1 MLKIDPRLASM
12 TLRDADDRPVLL
24 SDLWKDGPAVVVF
37 IRHYG

>member
-1 MLKIDPRLASM
+1 MPMIDPALAEL
-12 TLRDADDRPVLL
+12 TLRDAEDRPVRL

>member
-1 MLKIDPRLASM
+1 MSKIDPRLAAM
-12 TLRDADDRPVLL
+12 TLRDADDRPLLL